1 MSRVR
6 AIRWLNWLASED
18 RGVSTILGYALNLSI
33 ATLLMTTLLITGADV
48 VETQREQ
55 AVRSELQVL
64 GQQLASAVVT
74 ADQLNA
80 SGTESATVTDVVVRR
95 TLPTQVVDTS
105 YTIDVTSQDGDDE
118 YGIVLDSANPD
129 VTITVRFVSA
139 AEVRTEDNSPL
150 GGGPVVINHTDTDGD
165 SVPELEVGN
174 G

>member
-1 MSRVR
+1 MD
-6 AIRWLNWLASED
+6 ATRWPTRFAGDD

-33 ATLLMTTLLITGADV
+33 VALLMTALLITGADI

-64 GQQLASAVVT
+64 GQQLASTVVT

-95 TLPTQVVDTS
+95 TLPTRVVDTS
-105 YTIDVTSQDGDDE
+105 YTINVTSQDGDDE
-118 YGIVLDSANPD
+118 YEIVLDSTNPE
-129 VTITVRFVSA
+129 VTVTVAVISA
-139 AEVRTEDNSPL
+139 VEVRTEDDTPL
-150 GGGPVVINHTDTDGD
+150 PGGPVTINHTDTDGD
-165 SVPELEVGN
+165 GVPELEVGN